1 MFTINDDLSIY
12 ATRGDTV
19 FFTVMAEE
27 HGTPY
32 YFEAGDV
39 LRMKIFQKKNA
50 NNVVLEKSFPVT
62 AKTDRFTILLTE
74 EDTKIG
80 DVISKATDYWYE
92 IELNPFTNPQTIIGY
107 DEDGAKIF
115 RLFPEGKDSE
125 IPEVDPEDIPVV
137 DDELDMTSKRPV
149 QNQAIA
155 RAIVNLEAAYNVTKD
170 EVAERAKETS
180 ETVSNMQSDLAVERA
195 RIDKIV
201 ALSEGSTTGD
211 AELQDVRIGADGV
224 AYLSAGTAVRE
235 QFKNIGAKEE
245 SLRKELSRYNGI
257 LTSGFSGVIQSK
269 TFDYKFCLIHT
280 KNGYV
285 SNSGNIEELPKYN
298 YSVYKFDIPSNA
310 RYVVFEQD
318 SDWSMPTYCG
328 VIAKKDGTFHPIS
341 SLESYG
347 YKLNITDCDYILL
360 NIDESG
366 KMGFDHFTVW
376 FNPQSQVF
384 DTNKIACDLTK
395 VVGTNQYVHDGVYT
409 EFSKSSFGH
418 ISEIKVESGY
428 SYYLKETAFIYYGC
442 CFDESGQ
449 FLGNIEMGNNNAMI
463 FAQKTAYAH
472 VNISPDAYVYAEVA
486 EVHSEIALS
495 NVLNKPYAF
504 KEKTAVFYGDSIT
517 SGVYSGDGALKTTQE
532 CYVKHFA
539 EKVGFTSYKNNGVSA
554 SCFATNIGS
563 TTSILTKVTQDG
575 NIGDYDYIFI
585 AGGTNDFGNNVVLGA
600 YDSGD
605 TTTVCGA
612 LIALMK
618 HLKESITDKQEVVFI
633 LPINRSS
640 ENNAKNNAG
649 WTLSEY
655 RKVIYD
661 LALENGFSVVNGA
674 DFGFPT
680 NHSDEKRKPLLYDGL
695 HPTLLGHKQYAKAL
709 STMLC

>member
-19 FFTVMAEE
+19 FFKVTADDD
-27 HGTPY
+27 GAPY
-32 YFEAGDV
+32 KFQAGDV
-39 LRMKIFQKKNA
+39 LRIKIYEKKNA
-50 NNVVLEKSFPVT
+50 ANVILEKEFGVT
-62 AKTDRFTILLTE
+62 GETEMVDILLTE
-74 EDTKIG
+74 KDTKFG
-80 DVISKATDYWYE
+80 EVISKPVDYWYE
-92 IELNPFTNPQTIIGY
+92 IELNPYTNPQTIIGY

-115 RLFPEGKDSE
+115 RLFPEGKDSVYVEPDPEE
-125 IPEVDPEDIPVV
+125 IPIV
-137 DDELDMTSKRPV
+137 DDELSMTSTRPV
-149 QNQAIA
+149 QNQAIS
-155 RAIVNLEAAYNVTKD
+155 RAIVNLEAAYNVTKA
-170 EVAERAKETS
+170 EVKEKADKTDASLIKFGAEIG
-180 ETVSNMQSDLAVERA
+180 VERA
-195 RIDKIV
+195 RIDNL
-201 ALSEGSTTGD
+201 LSGATADD
-211 AELQDVRIGADGV
+211 AELLDVRVGADGV

-235 QFKNIGAKEE
+235 QFKDIGTKEE
-245 SLRKELSRYNGI
+245 VLRKELARYNGI
-257 LTSGFSGVIQSK
+257 LTIGFSGVIQSK
-269 TFDYKFCLIHT
+269 TFDYKTCLIHT
-280 KNGYV
+280 RNGYV
-285 SNSGNIEELPKYN
+285 SNSGSIEELPKYN
-298 YSVYKFDIPSNA
+298 YSVYKFDVLSNA
-310 RYVVFEQD
+310 RYVVFKQD
-318 SDWSMPTYCG
+318 SDWSMPTYSG

-360 NIDESG
+360 NIDESS
-366 KMGFDHFTVW
+366 KMGFNCFTVW

-384 DTNKIACDLTK
+384 DTNKIACDLTN

-442 CFDESGQ
+442 CYDESGQ
-449 FLGNIEMGNNNAMI
+449 FLGNIELGNNDAMI
-463 FAQKTAYAH
+463 FAPKTVYAH
-472 VNISPDAYVYAEVA
+472 VNISPDAYVYAEVD
-486 EVHSEIALS
+486 EVQSEIALS

-504 KEKTAVFYGDSIT
+504 KDKTAVFYGDSIT

-539 EKVGFTSYKNNGVSA
+539 EKVGFSSYRDYGVSS

-563 TTSILTKVTQDG
+563 TTSILTKVTQEG

-612 LIALMK
+612 LAALMK
-618 HLKESITDKQEVVFI
+618 HLKESITEKQEVIFI

-649 WTLSEY
+649 RTLTEY

-661 LALENGFSVVNGA
+661 LALANGFSVVNGA